1 MTDNVI
7 LPLDESLGNSSQ
19 MSRVDLIAFDQP
31 AASITDDSSAFTVI
45 WDTMEGSGYD
55 LRGWSHAKV
64 EDLIKNL
71 EASDG
76 IRVNVIPAHEPPFYG
91 T

>member
-7 LPLDESLGNSSQ
+7 DDSLGNSSQ
-19 MSRVDLIAFDQP
+19 MSRADLIAFDQP
-31 AASITDDSSAFTVI
+31 AASITDDRSTFSVI
-45 WDTMEGSGYD
+45 WDTMEASGGD

-76 IRVNVIPAHEPPFYG
+76 FRVNIIPAHEPPFYG